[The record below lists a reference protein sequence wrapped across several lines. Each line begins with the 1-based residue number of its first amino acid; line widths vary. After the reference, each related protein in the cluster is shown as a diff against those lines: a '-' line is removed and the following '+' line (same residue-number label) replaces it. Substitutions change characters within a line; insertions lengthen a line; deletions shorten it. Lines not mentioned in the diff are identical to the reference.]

1 MDINKLNECLSFNK
15 KLELNE
21 DFESHPEWDSMAK
34 LILITCL
41 EENFEIKI
49 SDSEL
54 SKFKNIK
61 EILNDFKK

>member
-1 MDINKLNECLSFNK
+1 MDINKLNECLSFDED
-15 KLELNE
+15 LELNQ

-49 SDSEL
+49 SDAEL
-54 SKFKNIK
+54 RKYKNLK